1 MTVIEVFADVGCPF
15 THVGL
20 RRFVERRAA
29 SGRHDVT
36 LRVRSW
42 PLEVVNGQPLDAHFI
57 AEEVDDI
64 RGQIAPSLF
73 AGFVESSFPTTFLP
87 ALTLAAAAY
96 EQDLATG
103 EEISLTL
110 RDLLFE
116 QGVDIGQ
123 VELLQSLASERG
135 ITVDLGDPTRVLR
148 DHADGVA
155 RGVVGSPHFFTPE
168 GGFFCPALDV
178 SRDESGH
185 LRLSADAEGFD
196 RFVAGCF
203 G

>member
-1 MTVIEVFADVGCPF
+1 
-15 THVGL
+15 L
-20 RRFVERRAA
+20 LER
-29 SGRHDVT
+29 
-36 LRVRSW
+36 
-42 PLEVVNGQPLDAHFI
+42 
-57 AEEVDDI
+57 
-64 RGQIAPSLF
+64 
-73 AGFVESSFPTTFLP
+73 
-87 ALTLAAAAY
+87 
-96 EQDLATG
+96 
-103 EEISLTL
+103 
-110 RDLLFE
+110 
-116 QGVDIGQ
+116 
-123 VELLQSLASERG
+123 LASERG
-135 ITVDLGDPTRVLR
+135 VTVDLSDPTLVLR

>member
-20 RRFVERRAA
+20 RRFVEHRAA

-36 LRVRSW
+36 LHVRSW

-116 QGVDIGQ
+116 QGIDIGQ
-123 VELLQSLASERG
+123 VELLQRLASERG
-135 ITVDLGDPTRVLR
+135 ISVDLGDPTLVL
-148 DHADGVA
+148 AITPTA
-155 RGVVGSPHFFTPE
+155 SPE
-168 GGFFCPALDV
+168 GSSAHRTS
-178 SRDESGH
+178 SRRRVAS
-185 LRLSADAEGFD
+185 SARRSTSVVTSPGTCD
-196 RFVAGCF
+196 
-203 G
+203 